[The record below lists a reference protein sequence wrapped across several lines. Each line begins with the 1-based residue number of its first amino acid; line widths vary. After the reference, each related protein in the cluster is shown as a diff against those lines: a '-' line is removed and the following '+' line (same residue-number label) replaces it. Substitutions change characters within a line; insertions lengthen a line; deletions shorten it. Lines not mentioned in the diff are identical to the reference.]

1 MEMVICIIT
10 GFLGGFF
17 GGVFGVGG
25 ASILIPLMVI
35 VLKMTQHQA
44 QGTSL
49 AIIVLSFFSMLV
61 YYKKGYVNITIA
73 ILIGLGFVIG
83 GFLGANIADRLSENI
98 LKKCFAIV
106 LLFTAVKIFISK

>member
-1 MEMVICIIT
+1 MEMIVYVVI

-61 YYKKGYVNITIA
+61 YYKKGYVNLTVA
-73 ILIGLGFVIG
+73 SLIGLGFIIG
-83 GFLGANIADRLSENI
+83 GFFGANVADMLPENI
-98 LKKCFAIV
+98 LKKCFAVV
-106 LLFTAVKIFISK
+106 LLSTAVKIFISK

>member
-1 MEMVICIIT
+1 MEMIVYVVI

-49 AIIVLSFFSMLV
+49 AVIVLSFFSMLV
-61 YYKKGYVNITIA
+61 YYKKGYVNLTVA
-73 ILIGLGFVIG
+73 SLIGLGFIIG
-83 GFLGANIADRLSENI
+83 GFFGANVADMLPENI
-98 LKKCFAIV
+98 LKKCFAVV
-106 LLFTAVKIFISK
+106 LLSTAVKIFISK